1 METSTKN
8 LRKRTQRDYT
18 LAFKLSVV
26 DQVEKGEFT
35 YKQAQAYYGIQGKS
49 TVLTWLRKHGTLDWM
64 KLSERAMSKKNETPE
79 QKIKRLETLL
89 QDKEDY
95 AYLLEETIKKVD
107 ELKGTDFSKKF
118 LDSLPAHLRK
128 TEEYA
133 LRGAVDCLV

>member
-128 TEEYA
+128 AEE
-133 LRGAVDCLV
+133 

>member
-64 KLSERAMSKKNETPE
+64 KLSERAMSKNTETPE

-128 TEEYA
+128 TEE
-133 LRGAVDCLV
+133 

>member
-64 KLSERAMSKKNETPE
+64 KLSERAMSKKTETPE

-95 AYLLEETIKKVD
+95 SYLLEETIKKVD

-128 TEEYA
+128 TEE
-133 LRGAVDCLV
+133 